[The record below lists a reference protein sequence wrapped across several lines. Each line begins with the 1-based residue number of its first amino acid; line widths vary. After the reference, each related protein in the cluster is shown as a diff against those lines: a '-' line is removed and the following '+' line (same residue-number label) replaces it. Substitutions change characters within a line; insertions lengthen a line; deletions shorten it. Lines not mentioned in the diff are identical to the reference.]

1 MINEENEIIG
11 LDFWSAFGE
20 KLVQYMNLTLGARI
34 LDIGTGGGACLIPA
48 ARIIGASGYIIG
60 IDRWENQVAKTLE
73 NIKSNLLTNATA
85 EIMDAND
92 LTYDNNTFDSV
103 ISGFIGFGDVF
114 DFQNH
119 KYRKE
124 NDKMKHI
131 LRVLK
136 PDGKTGFSTWQS
148 QGELDCLRKLLQDY
162 LAKYTTKSK
171 EDSNNVP
178 ISYSK
183 ETKEGFEKILQDVGF
198 NNVKVFSE
206 DFILKYESVD
216 EWFNMIKR
224 SGWIL
229 HHTLDKD
236 EKKILDFKDK
246 MLPHGISS
254 YKQKDGSYY
263 FTKSVIFAFGTK

>member
-1 MINEENEIIG
+1 MINERNEIIG
-11 LDFWSAFGE
+11 LDYWSAFGE
-20 KLVQYMNLTLGARI
+20 KLVQHMDLMSGARI
-34 LDIGTGGGACLIPA
+34 LDVGTGGGGCLIPA
-48 ARIIGASGYIIG
+48 AKIIGSSGRIIG

-73 NIKSNLLTNATA
+73 NIKNNFLTNATA
-85 EIMDAND
+85 EIMDARD
-92 LTYDNNTFDSV
+92 LIYDADTFDSV
-103 ISGFIGFGDVF
+103 ICGFIGFDDVF

-136 PDGKTGFSTWQS
+136 PGGKAGFSTWLS
-148 QGELDCLRKLLQDY
+148 QGELNCLRKLLQDY
-162 LAKYTTKSK
+162 LGNFTIKSQ
-171 EDSNNVP
+171 EEIDNIP

-183 ETKEGFEKILQDVGF
+183 ETKEGFEKILQDAGF
-198 NNVKVFSE
+198 NNIQVFSE
-206 DFILKYESVD
+206 DFSLKYENVD
-216 EWFNMIKR
+216 EWFSVMKR

-236 EKKILDFKDK
+236 EKKILDFKEK
-246 MLPHGISS
+246 MLPQGISS
-254 YKQKDGSYY
+254 YKQKDGYY